1 MAKARAIIKRR
12 TSVQNTMKITKT
24 MGMIATANFKRASM
38 RAQAYRPYARAV
50 GRLMRNISAS
60 AGEEGG
66 TTNPLLGTGEETDAP
81 EALLVIT
88 ANRGLCGAYNSHVLS
103 LASKYIE
110 EKKTENISL
119 YVSGKKG
126 ITFFKRRSIDP
137 AWENTDIDYIPE
149 WEKVNRLAGEYLGL
163 FAAGKI
169 SGLSVV
175 YHDFVSPG
183 TQVVDRQVLLPFT
196 GSKDRE
202 RKSAEDEEE
211 SVADSVDYIFMPEP
225 SLMLEELIPLSFRI
239 TLFKC
244 FLDAGASEQIYRLRA
259 MNGAT
264 SAAEK
269 MIKLLTRQYN
279 RARQTQI
286 TMELLDIIGGSREM

>member
-12 TSVQNTMKITKT
+12 TSVKNTMKITKT
-24 MGMIATANFKRASM
+24 MGMIATANFKRAGM
-38 RAQAYRPYARAV
+38 RAQAFRPYAQAV

-60 AGEEGG
+60 AGG

-103 LASKYIE
+103 LASKYME

-137 AWENTDIDYIPE
+137 AWESMDIDYIPE

-183 TQVVDRQVLLPFT
+183 TQVVDRQVLLPFS
-196 GSKDRE
+196 GSKDRK
-202 RKSAEDEEE
+202 RKSAEHEEE
-211 SVADSVDYIFMPEP
+211 TDAGNADYIFMPEP
-225 SLMLEELIPLSFRI
+225 ARMLEELIPLSFRI
-239 TLFKC
+239 TLYKC

-264 SAAEK
+264 GAAEK
-269 MIKLLTRQYN
+269 MVKLLTRQYN